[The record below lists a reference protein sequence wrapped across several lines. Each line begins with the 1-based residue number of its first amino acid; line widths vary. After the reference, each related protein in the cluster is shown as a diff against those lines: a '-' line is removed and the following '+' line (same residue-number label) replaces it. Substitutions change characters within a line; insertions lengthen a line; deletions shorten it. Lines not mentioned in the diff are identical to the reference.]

1 MSAKY
6 MSCPLQWCMMLTT
19 EEGTIAV
26 RLARSAIV
34 ARLSGESMETGDLP
48 RIFEEKRGVFVTLHK
63 NHDLRGCIG
72 YPEPVMA
79 LSDAISDSA
88 VSAALHD
95 PRFPPVRSDEIA
107 HIVMEVTV
115 LTPPAKID
123 ATPQYL
129 PKHIKIGKHGL
140 IVKKG
145 LYQGLLLPQV
155 AEEWGFDAEEFL
167 SQTCIKAGLP
177 PDAWLAGA
185 EVFSFEG
192 QIFTETEP
200 GGEVMERT

>member
-1 MSAKY
+1 
-6 MSCPLQWCMMLTT
+6 MLSK

-34 ARLSGESMETGDLP
+34 ARLSDESLKTGDLP
-48 RIFEEKRGVFVTLHK
+48 PIFRENRGAFVTLHK
-63 NHDLRGCIG
+63 NQDLRGCIG
-72 YPEPVMA
+72 YPEPVMT
-79 LSDAISDSA
+79 LLDAITDSA
-88 VSAALHD
+88 VNAALRD
-95 PRFPPVRSDEIA
+95 PRFPPVQSDEIT
-107 HIVMEVTV
+107 HIVIEVTV

-123 ATPQYL
+123 AKPQDL
-129 PKHIKIGKHGL
+129 PKHVEIGKHGL

-167 SQTCIKAGLP
+167 SQTCIKAGLS

-192 QIFTETEP
+192 QIFTETAP
-200 GGEVMERT
+200 DGEIVEQA

>member
-1 MSAKY
+1 
-6 MSCPLQWCMMLTT
+6 MMLSK

-34 ARLSGESMETGDLP
+34 ARLSDESLETGDLP
-48 RIFEEKRGVFVTLHK
+48 PIFKENRGVFVTLHK

-72 YPEPVMA
+72 YPEPVMT
-79 LSDAISDSA
+79 LLDAITDSA
-88 VSAALHD
+88 VNAALHD
-95 PRFPPVRSDEIA
+95 PRFPPVRLGEIA
-107 HIVMEVTV
+107 HIVIEVTV
-115 LTPPAKID
+115 LTPPVKID
-123 ATPQYL
+123 AKPQDL
-129 PKHIKIGKHGL
+129 PKHVEIGKHGL

-155 AEEWGFDAEEFL
+155 AEEYGFDAEEFL
-167 SQTCIKAGLP
+167 SQTCIKAGLF

-192 QIFTETEP
+192 QIFTETTP
-200 GGEVMERT
+200 DGEIVESA